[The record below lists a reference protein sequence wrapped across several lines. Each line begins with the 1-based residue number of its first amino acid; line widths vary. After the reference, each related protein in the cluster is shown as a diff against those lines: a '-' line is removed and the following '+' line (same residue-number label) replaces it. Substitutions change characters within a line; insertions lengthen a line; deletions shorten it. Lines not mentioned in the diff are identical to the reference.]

1 MSFRIVL
8 VSQNEAGFLPEAVD
22 HFIRR
27 LPSGASVVSA
37 VVLDPSPFG
46 KRLSGF
52 GKARTAITIFG
63 FKFVILYALRAI
75 RNLLF
80 KKSVIAIFR
89 EHQVPILCLRDS
101 VNSESSIALINQ
113 EKPDLIISIAANQ
126 IFKSKLINLPRC
138 GILNVH
144 SSLLPKYRGLLP
156 SFWVLRNEEAESG
169 VSVFFVDEGIDSGPI
184 LVQERI
190 QIKGLRQ
197 SELIAKTKLL
207 GMEAL
212 IVAVGKVMT
221 NQLETM
227 PNNDSDSSYYH
238 FPTRADVRAF
248 YRIGGRF

>member
-22 HFIRR
+22 YFIRR
-27 LPSGASVVSA
+27 LPIDSSVVSA

-46 KRLSGF
+46 KRLSSL
-52 GKARTAITIFG
+52 GKARTAITVFG
-63 FKFVILYALRAI
+63 FKFVVLYALRAVT
-75 RNLLF
+75 NLLLR
-80 KKSVIAIFR
+80 KSLIAVFR
-89 EHQVPILCLRDS
+89 EHQVPIFFLRDS
-101 VNSESSIALINQ
+101 INSENSIALIEK

-126 IFKSKLINLPRC
+126 IFKSRLINLPRY

-156 SFWVLRNEEAESG
+156 SFWVLRNGETESG

-197 SELIAKTKLL
+197 SELIAKTKIL
-207 GMEAL
+207 GMDAL
-212 IVAVGKVMT
+212 IAAVCKVMK
-221 NQLETM
+221 NQLDTL
-227 PNNDSDSSYYH
+227 PNADSESSYYH

-248 YRIGGRF
+248 YLMGGRF

>member
-1 MSFRIVL
+1 VSFRIIL

-22 HFIRR
+22 YFMRR
-27 LPSGASVVSA
+27 LPSDSSVVSA

-46 KRLSGF
+46 KRLSGL
-52 GKARTAITIFG
+52 GKARTALSIFG
-63 FKFVILYALRAI
+63 FKFVILYGLRAI

-80 KKSVIAIFR
+80 KKSVVGVFR
-89 EHQVPILCLRDS
+89 DHQVPVLFLCDS
-101 VNSESSIALINQ
+101 INSESSMALLEQ

-126 IFKSKLINLPRC
+126 IFKSRLINLPRC

-156 SFWVLRNEEAESG
+156 SFWVLRNGETESG
-169 VSVFFVDEGIDSGPI
+169 VSVFFVDDGIDSGPI

-212 IVAVGKVMT
+212 IVAVVKVMKS
-221 NQLETM
+221 QLETM
-227 PNNDSDSSYYH
+227 PNADSESSYYH

-248 YRIGGRF
+248 YRMGGRF

>member
-8 VSQNEAGFLPEAVD
+8 VSQNEAGFLPEAID

-27 LPSGASVVSA
+27 LPNKAKVVSA

-46 KRLSGF
+46 KKLTGRE
-52 GKARTAITIFG
+52 KAHLAISIFG

-80 KKSVIAIFR
+80 QKSVIAVFR
-89 EHQVPILCLRDS
+89 EHQVPVIFLRENI
-101 VNSESSIALINQ
+101 NSESSISLI
-113 EKPDLIISIAANQ
+113 EKEDPDLIISISANQ
-126 IFKSKLINLPRC
+126 IFKTNLINLARY
-138 GILNVH
+138 GVLNVH

-156 SFWVLRNEEAESG
+156 SFWVLRNGETESG
-169 VSVFFVDEGIDSGPI
+169 VSVFFVNEGIDSGPI
-184 LVQERI
+184 LVQERL
-190 QIKGLRQ
+190 QIKGLSQ

-212 IVAVGKVMT
+212 VVAVKKVIA

-227 PNNDSDSSYYH
+227 PNDDSESSYYH
-238 FPTRADVRAF
+238 FPTRADVQAF
-248 YRIGGRF
+248 YRAGGRF

>member
-1 MSFRIVL
+1 MSFRIIL
-8 VSQNEAGFLPEAVD
+8 VTQNEAGFLPEAVD
-22 HFIRR
+22 YFLRR
-27 LPSGASVVSA
+27 LPIESSVVSA

-46 KRLSGF
+46 KRLPGL
-52 GKARTAITIFG
+52 GKARTALSIFG
-63 FKFVILYALRAI
+63 FKFVISYGLRAI
-75 RNLLF
+75 KNVLF
-80 KKSVIAIFR
+80 KKSVVAVFR
-89 EHQVPILCLRDS
+89 EHQVPILSLRNS
-101 VNSESSIALINQ
+101 INSESSIALIES

-126 IFKSKLINLPRC
+126 IFKSRLINLPRS

-156 SFWVLRNEEAESG
+156 SFWVLRNGDTESG

-190 QIKGLRQ
+190 RIKGLRQ

-212 IVAVGKVMT
+212 ITAVDKVMK

-227 PNNDSDSSYYH
+227 PNSDSESSYYH

-248 YRIGGRF
+248 YLMGGRF